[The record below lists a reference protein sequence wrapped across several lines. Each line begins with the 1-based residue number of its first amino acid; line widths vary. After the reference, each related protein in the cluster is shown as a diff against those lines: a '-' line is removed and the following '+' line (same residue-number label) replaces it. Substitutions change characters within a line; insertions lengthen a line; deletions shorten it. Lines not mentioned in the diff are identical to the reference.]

1 MKEGDCVEE
10 ISELDA
16 AKMVTFIYGK
26 SLPKVINE
34 VQNKPNKTCTVGDV
48 VAAIKQGIEKNP
60 NILQEKVNQQAP
72 KCQ

>member
-16 AKMVTFIYGK
+16 AKMVTFIYGIN
-26 SLPKVINE
+26 LPKVIDN
-34 VQNKPNKTCTVGDV
+34 VQDNLDRTCTVGDV